1 MCHRQLIM
9 RRQNE
14 GSKGMNS
21 RYIQCP
27 IGEPQRR
34 KIEREE
40 GVGGRKKIRPKLYSS
55 MAVRGIVI
63 KGTVA

>member
-1 MCHRQLIM
+1 MGTGAMCHRQLIM

-40 GVGGRKKIRPKLYSS
+40 GVGGR
-55 MAVRGIVI
+55 
-63 KGTVA
+63 